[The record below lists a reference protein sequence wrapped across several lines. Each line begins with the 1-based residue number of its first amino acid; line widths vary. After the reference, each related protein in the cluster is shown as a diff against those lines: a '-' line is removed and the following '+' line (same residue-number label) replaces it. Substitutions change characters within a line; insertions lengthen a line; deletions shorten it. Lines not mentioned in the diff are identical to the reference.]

1 VAAGVRNL
9 CVESWKAAFGENG
22 KVEVCRYIVEV
33 ASYYTSQS
41 KVNNHSV
48 REAACHC
55 MAELCSKIA
64 VLGSEFK
71 DPIKPYLQ
79 NLVDALVCCFKD
91 GCWQV
96 RDAAC
101 VAISYFYTTFN
112 EELQNKNTLV
122 DMWIAHLSDN
132 INHVRQKS
140 AQAIAHVLRG

>member
-1 VAAGVRNL
+1 
-9 CVESWKAAFGENG
+9 
-22 KVEVCRYIVEV
+22 
-33 ASYYTSQS
+33 
-41 KVNNHSV
+41 
-48 REAACHC
+48 

-71 DPIKPYLQ
+71 EPIKPYL
-79 NLVDALVCCFKD
+79 LDLIDALVCCFKD

-112 EELQNKNTLV
+112 EELPNKDTLV
-122 DMWIAHLSDN
+122 DLWIAHLSDN

-140 AQAIAHVLRG
+140 AQAIAHVLRESFAGKDDLLKKISNHLSNNLLRAKD